1 MVLKFRAWDKLG
13 KEMHKVSAID
23 FSSKGARIIRLAGVQ
38 SNGKGDHKRWHSSVE
53 LMQSTGF
60 KDVHGVEI
68 YEGDIV
74 QDCYSREVSFIEF
87 KEGAFYITFS
97 NVTELLSENDDIIE
111 IVGNI
116 FENEMLLEVMR

>member
-1 MVLKFRAWDKLG
+1 MMLKFKAWDKD
-13 KEMHKVSAID
+13 KKVMSIIDEID
-23 FSSKGARIIRLAGVQ
+23 FNSGYILISTGYKSFNEVKLLQ
-38 SNGKGDHKRWHSSVE
+38 Y
-53 LMQSTGF
+53 TGF

-74 QDCYSREVSFIEF
+74 QDCYSREVSF
-87 KEGAFYITFS
+87 ITFS

>member
-1 MVLKFRAWDKLG
+1 MPKYRVWDEYTG
-13 KEMHKVSAID
+13 RIHDVVGFD
-23 FSSKGARIIRLAGVQ
+23 FIENEVHYENYAEAEALIHARDF
-38 SNGKGDHKRWHSSVE
+38 KDVE

>member
-1 MVLKFRAWDKLG
+1 MIPKYRVWDEYTG
-13 KEMHKVSAID
+13 RIHDVVGFD
-23 FSSKGARIIRLAGVQ
+23 FIENEVHYENYAEAEALIHARDF
-38 SNGKGDHKRWHSSVE
+38 KDVE

>member
-1 MVLKFRAWDKLG
+1 
-13 KEMHKVSAID
+13 MHDVVGFD
-23 FSSKGARIIRLAGVQ
+23 FIENEVHYENYAEAEALIHARDF
-38 SNGKGDHKRWHSSVE
+38 KDVE